1 MWAYLVGLG
10 VVALILVTSHL
21 PRSGHNPASSFV
33 DGDGQE
39 SGGMWRRHLLD
50 QEEDADPFAGTNC
63 TPPAIEE
70 FPRPIIPQYVRV
82 KGGLLVHLLIAAY
95 MFLGLSIVCDDYFVP
110 ALERMVESLQM
121 SQDVAGATFM
131 AAGSSAPELAT
142 AVIGVFIAKVC
153 FILLFFLPFFSNKII
168 LLNAGRHWNQRRDR
182 FCRVQHHVRHQRVR
196 PLFRR
201 RHLPQLVAAGPRLH
215 RLFRGHFRPPLHH
228 LQRSR
233 DVVRVDHFPPPLRR
247 LLRHDV
253 LQPATGAMGKH
264 AAHTHSR
271 LRPQAARQWRERL
284 THALQEPRLGHC
296 GRRRQTL
303 HRREIAR
310 YLLPFI

>member
-121 SQDVAGATFM
+121 SQDVRTWL
-131 AAGSSAPELAT
+131 AP
-142 AVIGVFIAKVC
+142 
-153 FILLFFLPFFSNKII
+153 LLWPPVRLHPNWP
-168 LLNAGRHWNQRRDR
+168 HWN
-182 FCRVQHHVRHQRVR
+182 HW
-196 PLFRR
+196 PSLAS
-201 RHLPQLVAAGPRLH
+201 LSPRYVINILY
-215 RLFRGHFRPPLHH
+215 P
-228 LQRSR
+228 
-233 DVVRVDHFPPPLRR
+233 
-247 LLRHDV
+247 
-253 LQPATGAMGKH
+253 
-264 AAHTHSR
+264 
-271 LRPQAARQWRERL
+271 
-284 THALQEPRLGHC
+284 
-296 GRRRQTL
+296 
-303 HRREIAR
+303 
-310 YLLPFI
+310 